1 LARASAFQAEG
12 RGFESRLPLHFF
24 PTRTWLRQDSG
35 DGQGGWRPLHA
46 IWSLPEL
53 GCAKIQVTGKGLRPL
68 HAIWSLPELGCAK
81 IQVTGKELRPLHAI
95 WSLPELGCAKIQVTG
110 KELRPLHPRSSAILL
125 LLVILSLREF
135 TSTCDF
141 VLTAALLLPEYS
153 LMRWCHK

>member
-1 LARASAFQAEG
+1 MARASAFQAEG

-35 DGQGGWRPLHA
+35 DGQGGW
-46 IWSLPEL
+46 
-53 GCAKIQVTGKGLRPL
+53 
-68 HAIWSLPELGCAK
+68 
-81 IQVTGKELRPLHAI
+81 RPLHAI